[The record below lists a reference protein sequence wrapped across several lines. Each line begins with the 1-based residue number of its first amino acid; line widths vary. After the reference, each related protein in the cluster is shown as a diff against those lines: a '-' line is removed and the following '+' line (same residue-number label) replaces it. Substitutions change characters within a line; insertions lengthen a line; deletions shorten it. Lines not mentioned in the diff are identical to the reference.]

1 MKDLFDMYSHEL
13 IVRDLRTCVA
23 EVTFTKVNGD
33 TRVMR
38 CTLKPDL
45 LPPEYLAEEADE
57 KRFHAMNNKTV
68 RAWDVQINEWR
79 SFRVESVS
87 YFQVIDSY

>member
-1 MKDLFDMYSHEL
+1 MYSHEL

-23 EVTFTKVNGD
+23 EVTFTKVNGE

-45 LPPEYLAEEADE
+45 LPPEYLAEEAE
-57 KRFHAMNNKTV
+57 ERKFHETYKETV
-68 RAWDVQINEWR
+68 RAWDVQANGWR

-87 YFQVIDSY
+87 YFQVIDAY